1 MSPFLWATLIFVGL
15 FAGWFVL
22 RRPLRDAIEDMNL
35 DRAREQF
42 RLQREGLEARFVAT
56 LNREEPSEG
65 LRWDD
70 AEWRNE
76 IVWARDRRTRQILAL
91 VGVIFEPEGFG
102 GYTDPPA
109 RHATAL
115 FEYRKGKWCAEGR
128 RLDEIR
134 PHEAFIGNQRFEP
147 IA

>member
-1 MSPFLWATLIFVGL
+1 MSPILWAALVLVGL
-15 FAGWFVL
+15 AGGFLVI
-22 RRPLRDAIEDMNL
+22 RKPLRDALEDMDL
-35 DRAREQF
+35 DRARDQF
-42 RLQREGLEARFVAT
+42 RIQREGLEARFVSVIQ
-56 LNREEPSEG
+56 REEPVEG

-70 AEWRNE
+70 AEWRDE
-76 IVWARDRRTRQILAL
+76 VTWARDRRTRRILAL
-91 VGVIFEPEGFG
+91 IGVSFEPEGFG
-102 GYTDPPA
+102 GYTEPPA

-115 FEYRKGKWCAEGR
+115 FEYRKGRWVAEGR